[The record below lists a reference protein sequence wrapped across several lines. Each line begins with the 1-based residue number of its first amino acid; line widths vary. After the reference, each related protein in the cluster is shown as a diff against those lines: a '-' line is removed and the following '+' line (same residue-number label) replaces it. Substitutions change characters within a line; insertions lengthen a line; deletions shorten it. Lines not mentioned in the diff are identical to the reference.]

1 MHRPIRV
8 QIPVYGSDGVYYI
21 ETRSTVIVP
30 APDKLCCAV
39 DVTKLHLF
47 SQVRQFQ
54 SEHHL
59 IRFYFL
65 TRCYGEYFQSVL
77 MDLIE
82 GPEPDLII
90 MNSTLWDVTRYVAG

>member
-8 QIPVYGSDGVYYI
+8 QIPVYGSNWVYYI
-21 ETRSTVIVP
+21 ETRSTVIVDQCAYSGVP
-30 APDKLCCAV
+30 APDNC
-39 DVTKLHLF
+39 TYF
-47 SQVRQFQ
+47 PQVRQFQ